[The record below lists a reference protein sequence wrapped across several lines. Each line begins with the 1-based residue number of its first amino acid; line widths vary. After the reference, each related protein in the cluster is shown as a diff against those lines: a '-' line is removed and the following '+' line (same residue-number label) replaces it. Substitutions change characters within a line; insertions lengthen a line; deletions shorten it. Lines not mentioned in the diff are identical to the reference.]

1 MKYGL
6 NIIINN
12 RLFVH
17 SKWGNLVVKKSRSP
31 SLRSK
36 DQTSQMTFVVV
47 NNEILIKYS
56 LLPRLGA
63 YLNRLNGLLN
73 HLNNVLNLI

>member
-17 SKWGNLVVKKSRSP
+17 NKWGRLMVNESRSP

-36 DQTSQMTFVVV
+36 DQISQMIFVVV
-47 NNEILIKYS
+47 NNEILTKYF
-56 LLPRLGA
+56 LLPRLSV
-63 YLNRLNGLLN
+63 YLSRLSGLLN
-73 HLNNVLNLI
+73 QLNKVFNLI